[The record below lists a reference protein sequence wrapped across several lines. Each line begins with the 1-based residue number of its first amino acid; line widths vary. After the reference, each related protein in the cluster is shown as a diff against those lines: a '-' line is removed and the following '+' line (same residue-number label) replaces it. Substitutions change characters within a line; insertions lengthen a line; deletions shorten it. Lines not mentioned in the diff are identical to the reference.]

1 MRFHESVLGV
11 YFDDLDMFGILHN
24 ARYLLFMERSIGEFW
39 KKLGWGGFDGDA
51 HPDQFHLVKLNH
63 IEYLRPVVGVGEV
76 RVRLTVHRIGRTSL
90 TFGFRVMP
98 LDEDTDYAVGQRVI
112 VCIDSETRKPT
123 PWSHTFLEKLG
134 PYVQPA

>member
-39 KKLGWGGFDGDA
+39 KKLGWGGFDGDT

-63 IEYLRPVVGVGEV
+63 IEYLRPVVGVGDV
-76 RVRLTVHRIGRTSL
+76 RVRLSIERVGRTSL
-90 TFGFRVMP
+90 TLAFRLMP
-98 LDEDTDYAVGQRVI
+98 LDQDLDYAVGKRVI
-112 VCIDSETRKPT
+112 VCIDPDTRAAT
-123 PWSHTFLEKLG
+123 PWSDVFREKLA
-134 PYVQPA
+134 PYAD